1 MRGGGEG
8 EWVCLSSCGVRDMKL
23 KGDWGMEREGVG
35 SRPDEVSP
43 SLPCGKGNGVNGMS
57 RYEVYSMTNG
67 PNHPL

>member
-1 MRGGGEG
+1 MGMPEQLWCERYEVERRLGNGGG
-8 EWVCLSSCGVRDMKL
+8 
-23 KGDWGMEREGVG
+23 G